1 MSNLVER
8 YIHQVGRYVSGKER
22 ADIEAELRSQI
33 QDQLEDRYGDAPT
46 EAEVAAVLA
55 ELGEPRRMAAS
66 YGGEQYLV
74 GPDLYPVMMLVL
86 RRGWAIVPPVAVLV
100 RVLSALLGD
109 DSGNLIDLLL
119 ESAAGAFQA
128 TFIFT
133 GIVVL
138 IFAIVQ
144 HSGEDLEEITGSEGF
159 DPLALPEVDVPGEV
173 DRVEAVFGIA
183 FGAFALMVMLYYLRV
198 GGLTLRF
205 NLADP
210 GAVTPVPIPW
220 LVALIAIVATQVGL
234 QLVALLRGRWTIPTH
249 LLSMALDIIG
259 GVALYFVL
267 WLPLADGLFAAVPAL
282 AGVPLINRAPEL
294 LLVGMLLLG
303 SIENFNKLG
312 KMLGRG
318 RDRATTYPVKGN

>member
-33 QDQLEDRYGDAPT
+33 QDQLEDRYGADPT
-46 EAEVAAVLA
+46 EAEVAAVLS
-55 ELGEPRRMAAS
+55 ELGDPRRMAAS

-86 RRGWAIVPPVAVLV
+86 RRGWAIVPAGAVLV
-100 RVLSALLGD
+100 RVLSALLGGE
-109 DSGNLIDLLL
+109 SGNLIELLL

-133 GIVVL
+133 GIVVM
-138 IFAIVQ
+138 IFAILQ
-144 HSGEDLEEITGSEGF
+144 HSGEDLAEITGSEAF

-173 DRVEAVFGIA
+173 DRAEAIFGMAFGTFAVFA
-183 FGAFALMVMLYYLRV
+183 MLYFLRV

-210 GAVTPVPIPW
+210 GEVTPVPILW
-220 LVALIAIVATQVGL
+220 LITLIVIVTGQVVL
-234 QLVALLRGRWTIPTH
+234 QLVALLRGHWTIPTH
-249 LLSMALDIIG
+249 LLEMALDIIG

-267 WLPLADGLFAAVPAL
+267 WLPLADALFAAVPAL
-282 AGVPLINRAPEL
+282 ADVPLISRAPEL
-294 LLVGMLLLG
+294 LTIGMLLMG

-318 RDRATTYPVKGN
+318 RERARVYPVKGS